1 MTVSDAPI
9 EVSLSL
15 VSHTNAG
22 KTTLARTLLG
32 RDVGEVRDQAHVTDR
47 VDEFVL
53 LTSDEGDRLTL
64 WDTPGFGDSHRLAR
78 RLALS
83 GNPIGWLL
91 SEVWDR
97 FRDRPLW
104 SSQQAIRHVRDRS
117 DVVLYLVNAAEDPD
131 DATYVQAEMR
141 ILAWVGKPVI
151 VLLNQLGA
159 PREPALE
166 AAERARWS
174 AHLSGHA
181 IVRAVLALDAFA
193 RCWVQESVLLDAV
206 AGLLAARS
214 QEGFARLR
222 AAWRARHETV
232 FERSMQAL
240 AQGLARTAL
249 DSEPLVGGG
258 LAQQLRAAGARV
270 GIGRSAPEG
279 AREQAMQAL
288 AGRLDAAIRQS
299 TNELI
304 AAHGLRGQARDE
316 ILARVASQYTVS
328 RRVDEGRAAILG
340 GLISGSL
347 VGLKADLAT
356 GGLTL
361 GGGLLAG
368 GLIGALSAAGLA
380 RGYNRIRGT
389 KQDSLAW
396 ADEVLDDGVVAA
408 LLAYLVV
415 AHFGRGRGEWD
426 SPSAPAH
433 WEPVVRGALAARRSE
448 WSALWQRRQPA
459 PADEAERAERQ
470 RSLAALLQAC
480 LAECAREVLGRLYP
494 DSPLTGPSSARSS
507 APRPAGSG

>member
-1 MTVSDAPI
+1 MSGIGTNGTKSPAGAGAPI
-9 EVSLSL
+9 AGTEVSLSL

-47 VDEFVL
+47 VDAFVL
-53 LTSDEGDRLTL
+53 LVSEHGDRLTL
-64 WDTPGFGDSHRLAR
+64 WDTPGFGDSNRLAR
-78 RLALS
+78 RLAQS

-91 SEVWDR
+91 TEVWDR

-104 SSQQAIRHVRDRS
+104 SSQQAVRHVRDS
-117 DVVLYLVNAAEDPD
+117 ADVVLYLINAAEDPD

-174 AHLSGHA
+174 AHLNGHTM
-181 IVRAVLALDAFA
+181 VRAVLALDAFA
-193 RCWVQESVLLDAV
+193 RCWVQESVLLGAV
-206 AGLLAARS
+206 AAVLPAGQQA
-214 QEGFARLR
+214 GFARLR
-222 AAWRARHETV
+222 AAWRAHHEQV
-232 FERSMQAL
+232 FEASFRSL
-240 AQGLARTAL
+240 AQRLARAAL
-249 DSEPLVGGG
+249 DSEVLIATG
-258 LAQQLRAAGARV
+258 LARQLREAGARV
-270 GIGRSAPEG
+270 GIGRALPDG
-279 AREQAMQAL
+279 ARESAMRAL
-288 AGRLDAAIRQS
+288 ASRLDADIRQS

-304 AAHGLRGQARDE
+304 AAHGLRGQAGDE
-316 ILARVASQYTVS
+316 ILARVASHYTVS
-328 RRVDEGRAAILG
+328 HRVDEGRAAILG

-361 GGGLLAG
+361 GGGLIAG

-389 KQDSLAW
+389 TQDSLAW
-396 ADEVLDDGVVAA
+396 ADEVLDDLCVAA
-408 LLAYLVV
+408 LLTYLVV

-426 SPSAPAH
+426 SPVAPAH
-433 WEPVVRGALAARRSE
+433 WEPTVRDVLATRRANL
-448 WSALWQRRQPA
+448 SALWQQRQPA
-459 PADEAERAERQ
+459 PADQAERLPRQ
-470 RSLAALLQAC
+470 DALAALLQAC
-480 LAECAREVLGRLYP
+480 LDACAREVLDRLYP
-494 DSPLTGPSSARSS
+494 DSPVTER
-507 APRPAGSG
+507 